1 MYKQHPYRY
10 DGKFYANV
18 DGNMVEISKEIA
30 QAMDAHYKRW
40 VRQQQADKKNE
51 VIVESAFG
59 NEVDEYEV
67 MNTVPD
73 ENADV
78 EKQVLEQIEYEELH
92 KKINRLS
99 SEERF
104 LIYGIYFENLPY
116 QKIADLLGITK
127 GTVSKK
133 LQKVLQKM
141 RAMYEEEN

>member
-40 VRQQQADKKNE
+40 VRQQQADKQNE

-73 ENADV
+73 EDADV

>member
-40 VRQQQADKKNE
+40 VRQQQADKQNE